1 MRPESGFKNTS
12 NALLDG
18 RCSYRLDGAADNNL
32 LFRLFAKLCSFVTE
46 VQIETFKYFPCAFAL
61 HAACDYVINFAN
73 QQGLI
78 SIISSI

>member
-1 MRPESGFKNTS
+1 MGG
-12 NALLDG
+12 AH
-18 RCSYRLDGAADNNL
+18 RLDGAADNNL
-32 LFRLFAKLCSFVTE
+32 LFRLFAKLCSFDTEE